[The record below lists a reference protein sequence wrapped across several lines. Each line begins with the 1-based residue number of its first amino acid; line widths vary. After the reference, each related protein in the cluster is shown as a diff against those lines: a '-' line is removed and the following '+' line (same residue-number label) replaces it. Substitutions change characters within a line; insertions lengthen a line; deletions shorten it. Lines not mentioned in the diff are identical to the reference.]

1 MRHGKND
8 VLAHF
13 QQRGILFYR
22 FFQPFPRSCS
32 FIQVPQNDQVGT
44 GELFLVQRVER
55 GRERRGYFHSLFR
68 TEPSGNAFLLAGD
81 SFGASF
87 FRQSGKLQT
96 VGAVLSIKRKGGLTA
111 HCKERD
117 MPKTT
122 LYCKGVLFFH
132 TQILLPLFT
141 DNG

>member
-13 QQRGILFYR
+13 QQRSILFYR

-44 GELFLVQRVER
+44 GELFLVERVER

-68 TEPSGNAFLLAGD
+68 TEPSGDAFLLAGD
-81 SFGASF
+81 GFGASF
-87 FRQSGKLQT
+87 FRQSGKQQT
-96 VGAVLSIKRKGGLTA
+96 VGAVLSMKQLHDLT
-111 HCKERD
+111 
-117 MPKTT
+117 
-122 LYCKGVLFFH
+122 
-132 TQILLPLFT
+132 
-141 DNG
+141 